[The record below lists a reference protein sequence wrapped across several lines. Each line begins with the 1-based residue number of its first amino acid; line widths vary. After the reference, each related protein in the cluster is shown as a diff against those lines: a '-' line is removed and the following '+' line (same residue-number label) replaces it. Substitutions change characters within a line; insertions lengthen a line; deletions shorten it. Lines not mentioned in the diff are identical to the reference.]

1 MNTTSM
7 KPFLLKAA
15 LCLLITNNVLAQKK
29 APQFLIKAKIAH
41 FTDSL
46 LFLNYGTLSA
56 SSLDSAVVKNGVF
69 TFKGH
74 VKEPVVA
81 MIFTKN
87 FKVKID
93 LYIENTNIAVEGD
106 ANSQFKYKVTGTG
119 TTKEYEQLNQR
130 FMDNRIRTVALFQK
144 AYDLKN
150 AGDTVAAK
158 QLQARADS
166 QYHWEYKARHEY
178 IAGHPKSYIS
188 AFELLGYTTTIT
200 LRNSIKLFNGLD
212 ASIKES
218 NVGKEIAARIELLSK
233 VEEGKPAQEFTQS
246 TPDGK
251 SVTLSSYKGR
261 YVLVEFWASWCG
273 PCRAENPNLLKQ
285 YQLYNNKGFDIL
297 SVSLDNNKDN
307 WLKAVEKD
315 ALPWTQVSDL
325 KGWSN
330 EVAVLYGIRAVPAS
344 FLIDPA
350 GNIVATGLRGET
362 LNKKLETLFG
372 QVPAN

>member
-1 MNTTSM
+1 MR
-7 KPFLLKAA
+7 PLLLNVA
-15 LCLLITNNVLAQKK
+15 LLLLGSGSTFAQKK

-56 SSLDSAVVKNGVF
+56 SKLDSAVVKNGVF

-74 VKEPVVA
+74 VKEPAVA

-93 LYIENTNIAVEGD
+93 LYIENTNITVAGD
-106 ANSQFKYKVTGTG
+106 ADARFTYSVTGTG
-119 TTKEYEQLNQR
+119 TVKEYEQLNQR
-130 FMDNRIRTVALFQK
+130 FMDNRRRTIALYEK
-144 AYDLKN
+144 AYELKKSGDSIA
-150 AGDTVAAK
+150 AGK
-158 QLQARADS
+158 IQAQADS
-166 QYHWEYKARHEY
+166 QYHWEYTYRHEY
-178 IAGHPKSYIS
+178 IAAHPKSYIS
-188 AFELLGYTTTIT
+188 AFELLSYTTTIT
-200 LRNSIKLFNGLD
+200 LRNSIKLYDGLD
-212 ASIKES
+212 AAIKAS
-218 NVGKEIAARIELLSK
+218 DVGKEIAGRIALLSK
-233 VEEGKPAQEFTQS
+233 VEEGKPAQEFTQT

-251 SVTLSSYKGR
+251 SVTLASYKGR

-285 YQLYNNKGFDIL
+285 YELYNKKGFDIL
-297 SVSLDNNKDN
+297 SVSLDKDKEQ

-315 ALPWTQVSDL
+315 ALPWTHVSDL
-325 KGWSN
+325 KGWEN

-350 GNIVATGLRGET
+350 GKIVATGLRGET

-372 QVPAN
+372 KTPAN

>member
-1 MNTTSM
+1 M
-7 KPFLLKAA
+7 KAA
-15 LCLLITNNVLAQKK
+15 LCLLITNNALAQKK
-29 APQFLIKAKIAH
+29 APQFLIKAKIAN

-56 SSLDSAVVKNGVF
+56 SSIDSAVVKNGVF

-74 VKEPVVA
+74 VKEPAVA

-93 LYIENTNIAVEGD
+93 LYLENSNIAVEGD

-166 QYHWEYKARHEY
+166 QYQWEYKARHEY

-200 LRNSIKLFNGLD
+200 LSNSIKLFNGLD

-218 NVGKEIAARIELLSK
+218 NIGKEIAARIELLSK

-251 SVTLSSYKGR
+251 PVTLSSYKGR

-350 GNIVATGLRGET
+350 GKIVATGLRGET

>member
-1 MNTTSM
+1 MRSVFL
-7 KPFLLKAA
+7 KGLLFLLISNNA
-15 LCLLITNNVLAQKK
+15 LSQKK

-46 LFLNYGTLSA
+46 LFLNYGTLGA
-56 SSLDSAVVKNGVF
+56 SNLDSAVVKNGVF

-74 VKEPVVA
+74 VNEPAVA

-93 LYIENTNIAVEGD
+93 LYIENTNITVAGD
-106 ANSQFKYKVTGTG
+106 ADARFTYSVTGTG
-119 TTKEYEQLNQR
+119 TVKEYEQLNQR
-130 FMDNRIRTVALFQK
+130 YMDNRRKTIALYEK
-144 AYDLKN
+144 ANDLKKS
-150 AGDTVAAK
+150 GDSIAAVK
-158 QLQARADS
+158 IQVQADS
-166 QYHWEYKARHEY
+166 QYHWEYTHRHEY
-178 IAGHPKSYIS
+178 IATHPKSYIS

-200 LRNSIKLFNGLD
+200 LRNSIKLYDGLD
-212 ASIKES
+212 ASVRSS
-218 NVGKEIAARIELLSK
+218 NVGKEIAARIELLSR
-233 VEEGKPAQEFTQS
+233 VEEGKPAQEFTQT

-251 SVTLSSYKGR
+251 SVTLASYKGR

-285 YQLYNNKGFDIL
+285 YELYNKKGFDIL
-297 SVSLDNNKDN
+297 SVSLDKDKEQ

-315 ALPWTQVSDL
+315 ALPWTHVSDL
-325 KGWSN
+325 KGWNN

-350 GNIVATGLRGET
+350 GKIVATGLRGET

-372 QVPAN
+372 KTPAE

>member
-7 KPFLLKAA
+7 RPFLLKAVI
-15 LCLLITNNVLAQKK
+15 CLLMSNSALAQKK
-29 APQFLIKAKIAH
+29 TPQFLIKAKIAH

-46 LFLNYGTLSA
+46 LFLNYGTLGA

-74 VKEPVVA
+74 VNEPAVG

-93 LYIENTNIAVEGD
+93 LYIDNGNITVAGD
-106 ANSQFKYKVTGTG
+106 ADTQFNYSVTGTG
-119 TTKEYEQLNQR
+119 ATKEFEQLNQQ
-130 FMDNRIRTVALFQK
+130 FLDNRRRTIALFQK
-144 AYDLKN
+144 AYDLKKS
-150 AGDTVAAK
+150 GDSVTAN
-158 QLQARADS
+158 QLQAQADS

-178 IAGHPKSYIS
+178 IAAHPKSYIS
-188 AFELLGYTTTIT
+188 AFELLGYTSTIT
-200 LRNSIKLFNGLD
+200 LRNAIKLYDGLD
-212 ASIKES
+212 ASIKKS
-218 NVGKEIAARIELLSK
+218 NVGKEIVSRIELLSK
-233 VEEGKPAQEFTQS
+233 VEEGKPAQEFTQT

-251 SVTLSSYKGR
+251 AVTLSSYKGK

-273 PCRAENPNLLKQ
+273 PCRAENPNLLSQ
-285 YQLYNNKGFDIL
+285 YKLYNSKGFDIL
-297 SVSLDNNKDN
+297 SVSLDNNKDY

-325 KGWSN
+325 KGWNN

-350 GNIVATGLRGET
+350 GKIVATGLRGET
-362 LNKKLETLFG
+362 LNKRLETLF
-372 QVPAN
+372 NK